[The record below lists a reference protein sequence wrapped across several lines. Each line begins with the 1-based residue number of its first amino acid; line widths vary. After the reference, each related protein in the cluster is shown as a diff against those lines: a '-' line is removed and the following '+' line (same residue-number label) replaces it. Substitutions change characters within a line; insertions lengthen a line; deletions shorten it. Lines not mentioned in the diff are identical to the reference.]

1 MTSRLRPCPDLSA
14 GRMGVGATA
23 QIRGKTP
30 APPLGGGGA
39 VASTLILDPT
49 LSGPGIGFLG
59 YPPRG
64 FFEAYASRGVG
75 AMGRLE
81 GVSDVEDPL

>member
-1 MTSRLRPCPDLSA
+1 M
-14 GRMGVGATA
+14 
-23 QIRGKTP
+23 
-30 APPLGGGGA
+30 
-39 VASTLILDPT
+39 ASTLILDPT